1 MKKIRIP
8 IGIFWCSNTPFWS
21 KIEHC
26 DLVFKWRKLRIFC
39 CIGESIF
46 CQHLFKINTRRIKN
60 VSLFLPGANKIM
72 QNLKK
77 RLGGLFFQNIFCL
90 LSLKNLCM
98 NLFGLHSNV
107 CFDGHFIYIPREGVG
122 RWHLMWP
129 YRRTFQLHISCYLS
143 WDTMLNTLCFALHI
157 IYN

>member
-1 MKKIRIP
+1 MWVCDAYVSMCWAASLRLTCSKELGENILSVSVAIEILLKFRKNS
-8 IGIFWCSNTPFWS
+8 FWSYLAVTWVTIKVWVKMSCLIEAEFGYLFGCSNTPFWS

-60 VSLFLPGANKIM
+60 VSFFWPGANKIM

-77 RLGGLFFQNIFCL
+77 NWVVCSFKTFSVFC
-90 LSLKNLCM
+90 
-98 NLFGLHSNV
+98 H
-107 CFDGHFIYIPREGVG
+107 
-122 RWHLMWP
+122 
-129 YRRTFQLHISCYLS
+129 
-143 WDTMLNTLCFALHI
+143 
-157 IYN
+157 

>member
-1 MKKIRIP
+1 M
-8 IGIFWCSNTPFWS
+8 PFWS

-60 VSLFLPGANKIM
+60 VSFFWPGANKIM

-77 RLGGLFFQNIFCL
+77 NWVVCSFKTFSVFCHKRIYAWTFL
-90 LSLKNLCM
+90 
-98 NLFGLHSNV
+98 V
-107 CFDGHFIYIPREGVG
+107 CIQMFVLMAILFIYPGKALDG
-122 RWHLMWP
+122 G
-129 YRRTFQLHISCYLS
+129 
-143 WDTMLNTLCFALHI
+143 TLCDHI
-157 IYN
+157 DVLFNYIFHVTCHGTQCSTLYVLLFT

>member
-77 RLGGLFFQNIFCL
+77 NWVVCSFKTFSVFCHKRIYAWTFLVCILIFVLLAILFMYPGKALDGG
-90 LSLKNLCM
+90 
-98 NLFGLHSNV
+98 
-107 CFDGHFIYIPREGVG
+107 
-122 RWHLMWP
+122 
-129 YRRTFQLHISCYLS
+129 
-143 WDTMLNTLCFALHI
+143 TLCDHI
-157 IYN
+157 DVLFNYIFHVTCHGTQCSTLYVLLFT